1 MKLIERRLR
10 VFPSLSSTNF
20 AKYSPQSTLSSMYSL
35 SETVFNEWLVAF
47 CVPILIGVGFALLS
61 DEFKEY
67 KAARLCFWLSAIWI
81 YGKALMWSALSSEGF
96 WTRAVI
102 VFLVCGFVG
111 IGLMQILRLTAK
123 REQRETP
130 RGALAP
136 HEIPKP
142 IESSTEQNGSKQSP
156 REAEKNET
164 VDTTNPLG
172 SLAQLGWG
180 VKDTPDGTT
189 FEIANKE
196 LPNMEQSV
204 RYFRVLQKKFQL
216 HFQQVPSIAGLHFLI
231 GVNKCFRIEIS
242 ASNINSLSELKG
254 MSSLSH
260 LVVAQTPFTDLSDL
274 NIDAVSS
281 LVNLETLVL
290 NMSRVRSIEPVR
302 RLRKLSTFNVGGS
315 LVNDLS
321 PIENLHDLKSVDVR
335 DSAVTDLSPLQG
347 ASQLEELAI
356 DAKQASTLTN
366 VPQIKKLT
374 IIAQVPVDM
383 KAVGSLSNLTSLFIW
398 GPPVIDFSP
407 VRGLTKLTNLQ
418 ASGLM
423 MNRLSGVTGLDA
435 LGGLKLTTLTLGWL
449 QIDSLN
455 FLTGNPTI
463 TDLNLNAIPI
473 HSGVEL
479 ATMSSLQKLS
489 LVDVPLADIS
499 PLLSLPKLRE
509 LSLLRTPARADVI
522 SLLQRRGVK
531 VTNN

>member
-1 MKLIERRLR
+1 
-10 VFPSLSSTNF
+10 VYT
-20 AKYSPQSTLSSMYSL
+20 L

-47 CVPILIGVGFALLS
+47 CVPILVGVGFALLS

-67 KAARLCFWLSAIWI
+67 QGARLCFWISAIWMH
-81 YGKALMWSALSSEGF
+81 GKALMWSALSSEGF

-111 IGLMQILRLTAK
+111 MGLMQVLRLTAK
-123 REQRETP
+123 REQRATQI
-130 RGALAP
+130 GASAP
-136 HEIPKP
+136 HELPKP
-142 IESSTEQNGSKQSP
+142 IESSTGQNSSKQSA
-156 REAEKNET
+156 RENGI

-180 VKDTPDGTT
+180 VKDTPDATT

-204 RYFRVLQKKFQL
+204 KYFRVLQKPFQL

-231 GVNKCFRIEIS
+231 GLNKCFRIEIS
-242 ASNINSLSELKG
+242 ASNVNSLSELKDV
-254 MSSLSH
+254 SSLRH
-260 LVVAQTPFTDLSDL
+260 LVVGQTPFTDLSDL

-290 NMSRVRSIEPVR
+290 NMSRVRSIESVR
-302 RLRKLSTFNVGGS
+302 RLRKLSTFNIGGS

-321 PIENLHDLKSVDVR
+321 PIENLRYIKSVDVR
-335 DSAVTDLSPLQG
+335 DSAVTDLSPLQS
-347 ASQLEELAI
+347 ASWLEELAI
-356 DAKQASTLTN
+356 DAKQAPTLTY

-383 KAVGSLSNLTSLFIW
+383 KAMGSLSNLTSLFIW
-398 GPPVIDFSP
+398 GPPVIDLSP
-407 VRGLTKLTNLQ
+407 LRGLTKLTNVQ
-418 ASGLM
+418 ISGLM

-435 LGGLKLTTLTLGWL
+435 IGGVKLTTLTLGWL

-455 FLTGNPTI
+455 FLTGNSTI

-473 HSGVEL
+473 HSGAEL

>member
-1 MKLIERRLR
+1 
-10 VFPSLSSTNF
+10 
-20 AKYSPQSTLSSMYSL
+20 MYTL
-35 SETVFNEWLVAF
+35 SETVFNEWLVGF
-47 CVPILIGVGFALLS
+47 CVPILIGAGFALLS

-67 KAARLCFWLSAIWI
+67 TGARLCFWLSAIWM
-81 YGKALMWSALSSEGF
+81 YGKVLMWSALSSEGF

-111 IGLMQILRLTAK
+111 IGLMQVLRLTAK
-123 REQRETP
+123 REQRETQG
-130 RGALAP
+130 GALP
-136 HEIPKP
+136 PQEIPKP
-142 IESSTEQNGSKQSP
+142 IESPTGQDGSRQSL
-156 REAEKNET
+156 EADKNESA
-164 VDTTNPLG
+164 DTTNPLG
-172 SLAQLGWG
+172 GLAQLGWG
-180 VKDTPDGTT
+180 VKDAPDVTT

-196 LPNMEQSV
+196 LPNMEQSAK
-204 RYFRVLQKKFQL
+204 YFRVLQKPFQL
-216 HFQQVPSIAGLHFLI
+216 HFQQVSSIAGLHFLV
-231 GVNKCFRIEIS
+231 GVNKCIRIEIG

-254 MSSLSH
+254 MSSLRH
-260 LVVAQTPFTDLSDL
+260 LVVGQTPFTDLSDL

-290 NMSRVRSIEPVR
+290 NMSRVRSIESVR
-302 RLRKLSTFNVGGS
+302 PLRKLSTFNIGGS

-321 PIENLHDLKSVDVR
+321 PIENLRYLKSVDVR

-347 ASQLEELAI
+347 ASRLEELAI
-356 DAKQASTLTN
+356 DAKQAPTLTY

-383 KAVGSLSNLTSLFIW
+383 RAVGSLSNLTNLFIW

-418 ASGLM
+418 ASGMM

-435 LGGLKLTTLTLGWL
+435 IGGLNLTTLTLGWL

-463 TDLNLNAIPI
+463 TELNLNAIPI
-473 HSGVEL
+473 NGGVEL